1 MWLILLLPVSGEM
14 SIYSLYLLVA
24 NGNLCAFIAF
34 KGILH
39 QASTQIPAVQE
50 GSHYHGKRSSLGLG
64 DVTIL
69 PPSHPTPFLGLSVAW
84 FGENSTQRRPS
95 PKGPHQ
101 PLLKME
107 DFLPI
112 MVEWK
117 GSLFFCTR
125 SFCSIVGIKVKKT
138 TSVETLPRVLYLGGG
153 TSSLGPAVALT

>member
-69 PPSHPTPFLGLSVAW
+69 PPSQWET
-84 FGENSTQRRPS
+84 EQ
-95 PKGPHQ
+95 Q
-101 PLLKME
+101 PLFWVSLWPGLEKTPLRG
-107 DFLPI
+107 DHHPKVLT
-112 MVEWK
+112 
-117 GSLFFCTR
+117 SLF
-125 SFCSIVGIKVKKT
+125 
-138 TSVETLPRVLYLGGG
+138 
-153 TSSLGPAVALT
+153 